1 MRIVSDLG
9 GFRADDGLGDRL
21 ADMCSSRRPEW
32 REDPAIGDTGH
43 EEPPPPVVSLGST
56 EAGSAHSFVARPQ
69 VAEASEDWFSQ
80 VNLASGA
87 PGLNRPTAI
96 ALEQATSSLLA
107 QRVGLRSQLE
117 TARAELRTAQD
128 ALAHAQAALGVIQ
141 VPGSLA
147 FTQPGIADSHTV
159 SSGILPIGPSD
170 SAGTELRFAQSTMER
185 AKHVLADL
193 ELQAAGVEALLRS
206 VSLAHSP
213 ASPELSALV
222 DVADLDKVKQQAASL
237 ADAAGAEV
245 DPAHIALT
253 VANAQFNQA
262 LMTNEGLNR
271 ASASVNAAR
280 QHYINMLD
288 RVNSAGR
295 MAQEIQELQDLAQSM
310 PGKTCLRSAVL
321 QRVPAEGAT
330 PAAVT
335 AFLIENQK
343 PQSPDGSPAFSVT
356 LVDAGDPVAGFRYYE
371 AEGRTL
377 EEAYKAAWQAMAS
390 GDPQAPASL
399 SLAVI
404 RPGASD
410 QAQSLLFSAQ
420 PQPNTLRQVGQVLT
434 QVSNITGLVAIVDP
448 EPVTRSALTLT
459 SAVTAILAAGIDYVD
474 AAEHGQNLSRPGLG
488 LTMAALASL
497 PIPDDYYRFPRRFQ
511 VSQVGGSEWVP
522 FRQGFGRHVI
532 GAPDRGPNG
541 LTWNGSFAPDGTL
554 SGTHNYDYARAAVE
568 ARAEGFQ
575 VDLSKFPHRVFW
587 SDRNPGIGTF
597 RYPVIYP
604 LHGRVAVDEYDFK
617 TVYNPQ
623 LYPDELMLL
632 YAQDAAGQVWKRYQQ
647 GLRIS
652 SPLDVVSFPEYE
664 LDLKVCIGYLGNLP
678 CIVSVFPIVLKK

>member
-1 MRIVSDLG
+1 
-9 GFRADDGLGDRL
+9 
-21 ADMCSSRRPEW
+21 MCSSRRPEW

-56 EAGSAHSFVARPQ
+56 EAGSAHPFVARPQ

-170 SAGTELRFAQSTMER
+170 SAGTELHFAQSTMER

-253 VANAQFNQA
+253 VADAQFNQA

-497 PIPDDYYRFPRRFQ
+497 PIPDAYYRFPSRFQ
-511 VSQVGGSEWVP
+511 VRQVGPEWVP
-522 FRQGFGRHVI
+522 FRQGFDQHVT
-532 GAPDRGPNG
+532 GGPDRGPNG
-541 LTWNGSFAPDGTL
+541 LTGGPDRGPNGRTWNESFSPDGTL
-554 SGTHNYDYARAAVE
+554 SGTHNYAHAMAAVAARAN
-568 ARAEGFQ
+568 GLQ
-575 VDLSKFPHRVFW
+575 VDLSRFPQHGVTW
-587 SDRNPGIGTF
+587 SVGNPGIGTY
-597 RYPVIYP
+597 RYPLMYP
-604 LHGRVAVDEYDFK
+604 IPGRVVVEFVSK
-617 TVYNPQ
+617 TVYNPN
-623 LYPDELMLL
+623 LLPDERMLF
-632 YAQDAAGQVWKRYQQ
+632 YAQNAAGQVWNRYRQR
-647 GLRIS
+647 LTKD
-652 SPLDVVSFPEYE
+652 PLWNVVSFPEVK
-664 LDLKVCIGYLGNLP
+664 LGLKVYISYTGGLP
-678 CIVSVFPIVLKK
+678 HVGTVFPMVLKK